1 MEPEAGVH
9 RARLY
14 SAAQV
19 RELDRRAINEH
30 GIPGYALMQRAARAG
45 FETLRE
51 YWPDARRVAICCGPG
66 NNGGDGYEIAR
77 LARAAGLQ
85 VQVFQVGRAAAV
97 GDAVRARAA
106 WHEDGGETQ
115 AFDPQASSQLGEAE
129 VIVDAIF
136 GIGITREVGGAPRS
150 AIEGINARRHGQQVL
165 AVDLPSGLDADTGQ
179 IHGVAVRADVSLSFI
194 GRKLGTY
201 TGTGPDCAG
210 RRRHDALGVPDVLL
224 ESSDARADLL
234 DRSELRQA
242 LPPRARSA
250 HKGRHGHVLIVGGD
264 EGMAGAALLA
274 ARGSLRAGAGLVSL
288 ATRSA
293 HAVALTAAQPEIMA
307 RGVDTANALDGL
319 LDRASV
325 IAVGPGLGLGDW
337 SLELVERV
345 LACGKPM
352 VLDAD
357 ALNLLARRPRM
368 LSPAAILT
376 PHPAEAAR
384 LLGVSTA
391 EVQADRLAAAEA
403 LRARYGATIVLKGA
417 GSIVVG
423 VRRAVCP
430 YGNPGMGV
438 GGSGDVLTGV
448 IAALL
453 AQGLSAE
460 SAARCG
466 VMGHALAGDLVAGKG
481 ERGLLPSD
489 LVDALRGVLNPR

>member
-1 MEPEAGVH
+1 METEAGVH
-9 RARLY
+9 RAQLY
-14 SAAQV
+14 SGAQV
-19 RELDRRAINEH
+19 RELDRRAIEEH
-30 GIPGYALMQRAARAG
+30 GIPGYTLMQRAARAA
-45 FETLRE
+45 FEVLRE
-51 YWPDARRVAICCGPG
+51 HWPQARRVAICCGPG

-85 VQVFQVGRAAAV
+85 VRVFEVGRPATV

-106 WHEDGGETQ
+106 WQEDGGEVQ
-115 AFDPQASSQLGEAE
+115 AFDPQDRSGLGEAE

-136 GIGITREVGGAPRS
+136 GIGITRDVSGAARS
-150 AIEGINARRHGQQVL
+150 AIEAINARGRVQRVL
-165 AVDLPSGLDADTGQ
+165 AIDLPSGLDADTGQ

-194 GRKLGTY
+194 GRKLGAY
-201 TGTGPDCAG
+201 TGEGPDCVG
-210 RRRHDALGVPDVLL
+210 LRCHDALGVPESLID
-224 ESSDARADLL
+224 SSDARAELL
-234 DRSELRQA
+234 DRSELQRT

-274 ARGSLRAGAGLVSL
+274 ARGALRAGAGLVSL
-288 ATRSA
+288 ATRPT
-293 HAVALTAAQPEIMA
+293 HAVVLTAAQPEIMA
-307 RGVDTANALDGL
+307 RGIESACALDAPIG
-319 LDRASV
+319 RASV

-337 SLELVERV
+337 SLALLERV
-345 LACGKPM
+345 LACDKPV

-357 ALNLLARRPRM
+357 ALNLLARQPRA
-368 LSPAAILT
+368 LSSSAILT

-384 LLGVSTA
+384 LLGVTTA
-391 EVQADRLAAAEA
+391 AVQADRLAAAET
-403 LRARYGATIVLKGA
+403 LQARYGATIVLKGA

-423 VRRAVCP
+423 QRRAVCP

-466 VMGHALAGDLVAGKG
+466 VMAHALGGDAAAGKG

-489 LVDALRGVLNPR
+489 LIAALRGVLNPR

>member
-1 MEPEAGVH
+1 MEEDAGVH

-19 RELDRRAINEH
+19 RELDRRAIEEH
-30 GIPGYALMQRAARAG
+30 GIPGYTLMQRAARAT
-45 FETLRE
+45 FDVLRE
-51 YWPDARRVAICCGPG
+51 HWSQARRVAICCGPG

-85 VQVFQVGRAAAV
+85 VQVFQVERPPSI
-97 GDAVRARAA
+97 GDAVRAHAA
-106 WHEDGGETQ
+106 WKEDGGSVQ
-115 AFDPQASSQLGEAE
+115 VFDPQDLSDLRVAE

-136 GIGITREVGGAPRS
+136 GIGITREVSGAPRS
-150 AIEGINARRHGQQVL
+150 AIEAINARRPGQAVL

-179 IHGVAVRADVSLSFI
+179 IHGVAVRADLSLSFI
-194 GRKLGTY
+194 GRKLGAF
-201 TGTGPDCAG
+201 TGEGPDCTG
-210 RRRHDALGVPDVLL
+210 LRLHDRLGVPAALI
-224 ESSDARADLL
+224 ESSAARADLL
-234 DRSELRQA
+234 DRSELRHA

-274 ARGSLRAGAGLVSL
+274 ARGALRGGAGLVSL
-288 ATRSA
+288 ATRPA
-293 HAVALTAAQPEIMA
+293 HAVLLTAAQPEIMA
-307 RGVDTANALDGL
+307 RGIDSPIALDAQ

-337 SLELVERV
+337 SQALLQRV
-345 LACGKPM
+345 LACNKPM

-357 ALNLLARRPRM
+357 ALNLLARQPTA
-368 LSPAAILT
+368 LGSAAILT

-391 EVQADRLAAAEA
+391 AVQADRLAAADA
-403 LRARYGATIVLKGA
+403 LHARYGATIVLKGA

-423 VRRAVCP
+423 QRRAVCP

-466 VMGHALAGDLVAGKG
+466 VMAHALAGDVAAEQG

-489 LVDALRGVLNPR
+489 LIAALRGVLNPR